1 MGFGTLTNQNFMTV
15 LLQVKTL
22 HQACINPKSNME
34 DIEGWLDKIFGFTT
48 INEVMNFAAELGVF
62 VFYEV
67 DVEKSPLRMVSA
79 NNECN
84 INVVRAMN
92 LDA

>member
-1 MGFGTLTNQNFMTV
+1 MTV

-22 HQACINPKSNME
+22 HQACINPNSNME
-34 DIEGWLDKIFGFTT
+34 DIEGWVDKIFGFTT

-79 NNECN
+79 NNECK
-84 INVVRAMN
+84 INAVRN
-92 LDA
+92 EDCTGNDPRCLK